1 MPTTMIVELH
11 PIVNC
16 CNQFHLRSESVP
28 VVVLV
33 LEGRPQRFGAGVVP
47 ACRLRPSS
55 VATHGHWLPQPGRR
69 RCMGCH
75 DPNAESPLRRG
86 RCARTPPDPPQPS
99 PTRCACDRPPPRQHP
114 AGVLVTDG
122 TQVHVSF
129 TAAQIFD
136 TNSAMIAATVLAETR
151 SPSSCRSA
159 VILGDSYVP
168 PEAS

>member
-1 MPTTMIVELH
+1 MYWAATIRMQNH
-11 PIVNC
+11 PFGVAVAHEHRPI
-16 CNQFHLRSESVP
+16 HRSRHQLGAHVI
-28 VVVLV
+28 
-33 LEGRPQRFGAGVVP
+33 GHRPASTRRE
-47 ACRLRPSS
+47 CSS
-55 VATHGHWLPQPGRR
+55 
-69 RCMGCH
+69 
-75 DPNAESPLRRG
+75 
-86 RCARTPPDPPQPS
+86 
-99 PTRCACDRPPPRQHP
+99 
-114 AGVLVTDG
+114 DG